1 MRASRRV
8 PALEDGTDRGVLVVA
23 PRRLAAGVARKER
36 AGGLGLQ
43 TEAHRLLVAG
53 AKLGRRGELAQRPRA
68 GRLLGDFV
76 VYDERVA
83 VRGEGEK
90 DVEAAAHG
98 VGLGLLEPVRRWQ
111 MLGLRLEECDRYGLA
126 GRVDLDSERVVNA
139 TLRPPAGTL
148 TDHLDCPGRLFAAD
162 QILGPAACVQLGI
175 DQLRASIGLTE
186 RHASRSIVYGHKM
199 SVWP

>member
-1 MRASRRV
+1 V

-68 GRLLGDFV
+68 GRLPGDFV
-76 VYDERVA
+76 VYDELMA

-126 GRVDLDSERVVNA
+126 GGVDPESERVVNA
-139 TLRPPAGTL
+139 TLWPPAGTL
-148 TDHLDCPGRLFAAD
+148 TNHLDRAGRLLATD
-162 QILGPAACVQLGI
+162 QILGPAAGVERGV
-175 DQLRASIGLTE
+175 DQLRSSVGFTE
-186 RHASRSIVYGHKM
+186 RHASRSMVYGQKT
-199 SVWP
+199 SGWP